1 MKGLRGTF
9 WEPPC
14 MLARKGLLQVADL
27 FKGREV
33 NCAPTQVSPVKD
45 ESSLGSIKRDCPQ
58 T

>member
-1 MKGLRGTF
+1 
-9 WEPPC
+9 